1 MVMNWATG
9 QSTFNILTIKL
20 PRCPPF
26 LFGARGML
34 ADERESICVACG
46 VHVVYAVGFT
56 HMHKAVCICSGVHLV
71 SICIACDSARAQK
84 PLFCAGDMLHGPI
97 LFKVAKTP
105 VFRRA

>member
-34 ADERESICVACG
+34 ADERESICVAC
-46 VHVVYAVGFT
+46 
-56 HMHKAVCICSGVHLV
+56 
-71 SICIACDSARAQK
+71 DSARAQK